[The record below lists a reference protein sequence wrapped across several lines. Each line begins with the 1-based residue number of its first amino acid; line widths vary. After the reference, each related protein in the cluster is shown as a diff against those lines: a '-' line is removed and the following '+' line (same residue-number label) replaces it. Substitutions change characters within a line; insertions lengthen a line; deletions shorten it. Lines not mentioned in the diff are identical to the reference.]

1 MTGTCRFCG
10 QMRELNARSQA
21 DADEKASRSCDCAA
35 SGDYARKMAT
45 QEAVEEIC
53 ESYDITDAQVTLLQ
67 AVALSVDDGIL
78 DKAGLTLAGLKV
90 TVGSKANGNTYLRI
104 VQSEEENREI
114 TRNGLK

>member
-1 MTGTCRFCG
+1 MMGTCRFCG
-10 QMRELNARSQA
+10 QMRELNAGSQA
-21 DADEKASRSCDCAA
+21 EADEQASRSCDCAG
-35 SGDYARKMAT
+35 SLNYARKMAT

-67 AVALSVDDGIL
+67 AVALSVDDGIV

-90 TVGSKANGNTYLRI
+90 TVGSKSNGNTYLKI

>member
-45 QEAVEEIC
+45 QEAVEEPA
-53 ESYDITDAQVTLLQ
+53 SFLKTLKT
-67 AVALSVDDGIL
+67 ALL
-78 DKAGLTLAGLKV
+78 RRAGSPA
-90 TVGSKANGNTYLRI
+90 
-104 VQSEEENREI
+104 
-114 TRNGLK
+114 